1 MSCKVKPVKR
11 LRLLRQHK
19 SQVIIQIK
27 KQLIIMAIEEDETFA
42 QLLKDKSRE
51 GKKKAR
57 QRSTDMLLTLNL
69 NEQFDHMSKEQKQK
83 FRDFAVDLFD
93 KKDILTYF
101 QDRFSPGN
109 PLANIENVEIKWKP
123 EIGPKTGRL
132 HLHALVAIEHHG
144 FLSFKANRLR
154 DHALKVFGH
163 GIYLNCPISSNER
176 IKWVNYLNK
185 GFGDAEIDKS

>member
-101 QDRFSPGN
+101 QDRFTPGN
-109 PLANIENVEIKWKP
+109 PLAYIENVEIKWKP
-123 EIGPKTGRL
+123 EIGRL

-144 FLSFKANRLR
+144 FLSFKANCLGSC
-154 DHALKVFGH
+154 A
-163 GIYLNCPISSNER
+163 
-176 IKWVNYLNK
+176 
-185 GFGDAEIDKS
+185 